1 MTAVISRPAAT
12 AETPRVASPS
22 YERLSTQDSS
32 FLLFEHRETPMHV
45 AAIAILEAGPL
56 TRPGGGLDVDRITA
70 HVASRLPQLPRY
82 RRRLVRTPL
91 TETPI
96 WVDDDRFSL
105 TWHLRRA
112 ALPSPGTPAE
122 LRELVGR
129 ILSQRLER
137 TRPLWE
143 IWIVEGLE
151 GDRLALV
158 AKTHHS
164 LVDGVAGANLLT
176 SLFDMSP
183 EPTTATAPPWTP
195 APVPDRFEL
204 LLDEVVRG
212 LQGVRE
218 TAAAVQSVVRDPRA
232 AAARVVEAGTAIAQA
247 LHASV
252 RRPAPTAINGPIGP
266 HRRVAWTSIDLGAVK
281 AVKERLGGTINDVV
295 LATVAGA
302 LHRFFGAAGEWPTW
316 LDYRVVVPVN
326 MRPPGEMH
334 AANRVSAHF
343 LSLPVEER
351 DPLRRYERVCERI
364 GAAKRSRAAEG
375 FELMTR
381 VADRIAAP
389 WLTRFGVQLASGLHP
404 YHLIVTNVPGPQFP
418 LYLLGARLVDL
429 HPHLPLFAHQG
440 LGIAALSYCGRIGIG
455 LVADFE
461 RIPDLGP
468 LEAGLAESFEELA
481 EASRDTGERRRA
493 PRPRPAAGREHRS
506 VSKGKAKKDGKA
518 RGGRLA
524 DVSRG

>member
-1 MTAVISRPAAT
+1 MVS
-12 AETPRVASPS
+12 SS

-45 AAIAILEAGPL
+45 AAIAVLEAGPL
-56 TRPGGGLDVDRITA
+56 RRPDGEIDFGRITA

-91 TETPI
+91 TASPI
-96 WVDDDRFSL
+96 WIDDARFSL
-105 TWHLRRA
+105 DWHLRRV
-112 ALPSPGTPAE
+112 ALPSPGTTEE

-143 IWIVEGLE
+143 MWIVEGLSD
-151 GDRLALV
+151 DRLALI

-176 SLFDMSP
+176 SLFDLQP
-183 EPTTATAPPWTP
+183 EPTTSVAPPWIP
-195 APVPDRFEL
+195 APVPDPFEL
-204 LLDEVVRG
+204 VLDEMVRG
-212 LQGVRE
+212 FQGVRE
-218 TAAAVQSVVRDPRA
+218 IASAVQTLVREPRA
-232 AAARVVEAGTAIAQA
+232 AAARIVESGAAVAQA

-252 RRPAPTAINGPIGP
+252 RRPAPTTINGPIGP
-266 HRRVAWTSIDLGAVK
+266 HRRVTWLSLDLSEVK
-281 AVKERLGGTINDVV
+281 AVKERLGGTVNDVV

-302 LHRFFGAAGEWPTW
+302 LHRFLGTADEWPTR

-326 MRPPGEMH
+326 MRQPGEMQ

-343 LSLPVEER
+343 LSLPIEEG
-351 DPLRRYERVCERI
+351 DPLRRYQRVLERTGV
-364 GAAKRSRAAEG
+364 AKRSRAAEG

-381 VADRIAAP
+381 AADRFAAP
-389 WLTRFGVQLASGLHP
+389 WLTRFGVRLASGLHP
-404 YHLIVTNVPGPQFP
+404 YHLIVTNVPGPQSP
-418 LYLLGARLVDL
+418 LYLLGARLLDL

-440 LGIAALSYCGRIGIG
+440 LGIAALSYCGKIGIG

-468 LEAGLAESFEELA
+468 LEAGLTESFAELEA
-481 EASRDTGERRRA
+481 ASRGGVEAQPALGPRRASGRRRG
-493 PRPRPAAGREHRS
+493 PVTKTQGQ
-506 VSKGKAKKDGKA
+506 
-518 RGGRLA
+518 RLA
-524 DVSRG
+524 DTSRA